1 MESAPAQTE
10 APAMN
15 AKPQKEHEW
24 LHKLVGDWTYETVAP
39 PEPGKPATKA
49 TGAESVRSLGGLWVL
64 AEGRGEMPGGA
75 PAKTLMTLGYDTDKK
90 RYVGTWIGSMMT
102 YLWVYDGELD
112 ATGRI
117 LTLNSDGPTLAG
129 DGKMTKY
136 KDIIEFKSD
145 DHRVLTAR
153 MLAPDGTWQ
162 QLMSVD
168 YRRRNK

>member
-1 MESAPAQTE
+1 
-10 APAMN
+10 MN

-64 AEGRGEMPGGA
+64 AEGRGDMPGGA

-102 YLWVYDGELD
+102 YL
-112 ATGRI
+112 
-117 LTLNSDGPTLAG
+117 
-129 DGKMTKY
+129 
-136 KDIIEFKSD
+136 
-145 DHRVLTAR
+145 
-153 MLAPDGTWQ
+153 
-162 QLMSVD
+162 
-168 YRRRNK
+168 

>member
-1 MESAPAQTE
+1 LRRRNCALFQTQRAALNPAQ
-10 APAMN
+10 
-15 AKPQKEHEW
+15 
-24 LHKLVGDWTYETVAP
+24 
-39 PEPGKPATKA
+39 
-49 TGAESVRSLGGLWVL
+49 
-64 AEGRGEMPGGA
+64 
-75 PAKTLMTLGYDTDKK
+75 
-90 RYVGTWIGSMMT
+90 
-102 YLWVYDGELD
+102 WVYDGEFY

-117 LTLNSDGPTLAG
+117 LTLNSDGPTLDG

-145 DHRVLTAR
+145 DHRVVTAR

>member
-10 APAMN
+10 APTMN

-24 LHKLVGDWTYETVAP
+24 LHKFVGDWTYETVAP

-64 AEGRGEMPGGA
+64 AEGRGEVPGGA
-75 PAKTLMTLGYDTDKK
+75 PANTLMTLGYDTDKK

>member
-1 MESAPAQTE
+1 LRAFSDSARGPESCTI
-10 APAMN
+10 
-15 AKPQKEHEW
+15 AKGENNGKRTSANRSANHECEPQKEHEW

-49 TGAESVRSLGGLWVL
+49 TGAE
-64 AEGRGEMPGGA
+64 
-75 PAKTLMTLGYDTDKK
+75 T
-90 RYVGTWIGSMMT
+90 
-102 YLWVYDGELD
+102 
-112 ATGRI
+112 
-117 LTLNSDGPTLAG
+117 AG
-129 DGKMTKY
+129 DGNMTKY
-136 KDIIEFKSD
+136 EDIIEFKSD